1 MQDAVKIEDKQKGLL
16 TKEKDCSQK
25 QSFKIWC
32 PEEDS
37 NFHVLTDTST

>member
-1 MQDAVKIEDKQKGLL
+1 MKKQPFKKGL
-16 TKEKDCSQK
+16 
-25 QSFKIWC
+25 FKIWC